1 MWVGM
6 ENIIANFHCNQMST
20 KNVIVC
26 HQTTEEH
33 LWKIS
38 LQTSLVREKL
48 SHWRLYTSIRTL
60 CI

>member
-1 MWVGM
+1 M

-20 KNVIVC
+20 KNAIVC